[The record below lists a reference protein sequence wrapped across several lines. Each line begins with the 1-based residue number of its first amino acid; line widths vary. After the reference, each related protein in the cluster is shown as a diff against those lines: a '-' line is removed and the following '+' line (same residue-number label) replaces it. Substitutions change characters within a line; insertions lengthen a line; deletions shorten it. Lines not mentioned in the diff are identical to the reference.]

1 MKRICL
7 TILLMATLCVGGNAQ
22 DIFKEILHNAKTV
35 ANDPNSNVSI
45 AQVATFKV
53 TALQYIQETAFR
65 VKDTL
70 TVKFFDDQAYCMQQF
85 VNSFLQDVLVN
96 TTLTNKQKKD
106 EVVFYMNASCSNP
119 LFNDPDTGLTLS
131 YVNDSKHQLTPFS
144 LDTDW
149 TKAYA
154 AILDHKRQ
162 KDNPAK

>member
-1 MKRICL
+1 MKRI
-7 TILLMATLCVGGNAQ
+7 ILSIIMIAVFGLACPAQ
-22 DIFKEILHNAKTV
+22 DIFKEILQSAKTV
-35 ANDPNSNVSI
+35 ANNPKTNLSI
-45 AQVATFKV
+45 AQIATFKV
-53 TALQYIQETAFR
+53 TALQYVQETAFK

-85 VNSFLQDVLVN
+85 VNSFVQDVLVN
-96 TTLTNKQKKD
+96 TTLTGKQKKD

-119 LFNDPDTGLTLS
+119 LFNDPDTSLTLS

-162 KDNPAK
+162 QKQ

>member
-1 MKRICL
+1 MKRI
-7 TILLMATLCVGGNAQ
+7 LLSIIMLAAFAIASPAQ
-22 DIFKEILHNAKTV
+22 DIFKEILSSSKSV
-35 ANDPNSNVSI
+35 ANDPKTNVSI

-53 TALQYIQETAFR
+53 TALEYIQETAFK

-96 TTLTNKQKKD
+96 TALNSKQKKE
-106 EVVFYMNASCSNP
+106 EVIFYMNASCSNP
-119 LFNDPDTGLTLS
+119 LFNDPDKNFTLS

-154 AILDHKRQ
+154 AILDHKQQ
-162 KDNPAK
+162 KKQ